1 MELKE
6 IREIYQTLDRMEAE
20 VRRLKGMLEPL
31 MGSAPIRVPTEHPHI
46 ERVEGVCGGEPVI
59 EGTRIPVWII
69 AARMKRG
76 ETPEK
81 ILEAYPWLTEAQV
94 QDAIGYY
101 HDHKEEIEQAIYQ
114 NSEEFNRE

>member
-1 MELKE
+1 MEV
-6 IREIYQTLDRMEAE
+6 E

-31 MGSAPIRVPTEHPHI
+31 MASVPTRTPTKHPHI

-69 AARMKRG
+69 AARVKRG
-76 ETPEK
+76 ETVAE
-81 ILEAYPWLTEAQV
+81 IIEAYPWLTKAPV

-101 HDHKEEIEQAIYQ
+101 HNHKEEVERAIYQ
-114 NSEEFNRE
+114 NSEEYNREWLEKNRV